1 MAPTLSEST
10 VPEPN
15 EIIRACMDAWR
26 QEQQE
31 YASQLAESL
40 ASLESYECQLQQW
53 HEDLQAQADQLA
65 ERRRDLDERREEF
78 GKQQAN
84 DVAMTAELDQA
95 RAEIEDLRERL
106 AEATDPVVAASTALN
121 KSDTQTPASSNTK
134 SNGGVELLDPAVSAV
149 AKQFQKLRQQ
159 QAARRSAAR

>member
-1 MAPTLSEST
+1 MAPSEST
-10 VPEPN
+10 VPETDDM
-15 EIIRACMDAWR
+15 IRACMDAWR

-40 ASLESYECQLQQW
+40 ASLEAYEGQLQQW
-53 HEDLQAQADQLA
+53 HEELTSESDQ
-65 ERRRDLDERREEF
+65 LDERAREFDERRDEF
-78 GKQQAN
+78 GKQKAT

-106 AEATDPVVAASTALN
+106 AEVTDPVVAASAAVDEAVAQSTA
-121 KSDTQTPASSNTK
+121 
-134 SNGGVELLDPAVSAV
+134 SNGAKPGAGVELLDPAVSAV